1 MTADGVW
8 AIVGLSTSRARV
20 AHEVAAYLQQIG
32 KRIVPVHPRAE
43 TVHGEPGY
51 ATLAEIPFAIDVVDC
66 FVNSS
71 LVGAVVDDA
80 IAVGAGA
87 VWLQLDVID
96 AAAAVRATEAGLSV
110 VMDRCPV
117 IEGARLGLR

>member
-8 AIVGLSTSRARV
+8 AIVGLSTSRARI
-20 AHEVAAYLQQIG
+20 AYEVAAYLQRIG
-32 KRIVPVHPRAE
+32 KRIVPVHPLAE

-51 ATLAEIPFAIDVVDC
+51 ATLAEIPFPVDVVDC

-80 IAVGAGA
+80 IAVGAGS
-87 VWLQLDVID
+87 VWLQLDVVD
-96 AAAAVRATEAGLSV
+96 AAAAVRATEAGLDV
-110 VMDRCPV
+110 VMDRCPE